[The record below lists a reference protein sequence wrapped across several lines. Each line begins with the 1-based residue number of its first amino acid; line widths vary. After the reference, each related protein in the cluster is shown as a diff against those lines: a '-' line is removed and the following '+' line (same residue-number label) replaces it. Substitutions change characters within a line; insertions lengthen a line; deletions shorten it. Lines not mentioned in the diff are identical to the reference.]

1 MPPVASRHLGE
12 WLGREP
18 AYEAAE
24 VGAGAREALG
34 EERRSRWGW
43 SSSHP

>member
-18 AYEAAE
+18 AYER
-24 VGAGAREALG
+24 VGTGAREALT
-34 EERRSRWGW
+34 RALA
-43 SSSHP
+43 P